1 MALLFGWY
9 MAMAVRGMI
18 GGSIIYLLI
27 KSFFLLTSKT
37 PHQKIKLLAIPLLIL
52 ILLMSPSL
60 FSFMWKNP
68 EILWSI
74 AIILFF
80 TGVDFVEK
88 SYKSSSQLSPWW
100 NFLNRSGKVIAI
112 CIGVLLVISI
122 PIALIDKLAALNVLM
137 NTVAAAWF
145 LFLECLRQRNHTLQL
160 QHDSRDR

>member
-27 KSFFLLTSKT
+27 KSFFLL
-37 PHQKIKLLAIPLLIL
+37 LLAIPLLIL
-52 ILLMSPSL
+52 IFLMSPSL